1 MLGGGR
7 DRNGSEAVVIGELLP
22 QAVRCSETRTDHA
35 GAGALFPQE
44 ESLLTRAVAKRRN
57 EFRTVRV
64 CARLAMADLGL
75 PPVPVLRGPRGEPQ
89 WPAGVVGSMT
99 HCDGYRAAAVA
110 RTEDIRALG
119 IDAEPHGPLP
129 DGVLDVIA
137 LPSERARLARDLRD
151 SGIHWDRLLF
161 SAKESVFKAWY
172 PVTGVDLDFSDADL
186 VFRKAADATAQG
198 VFTARLLRA
207 VPTAP
212 EEFEGQ
218 WLVRDGLALTTVVI
232 PAGA

>member
-1 MLGGGR
+1 M
-7 DRNGSEAVVIGELLP
+7 IGELLP
-22 QAVRCSETRTDHA
+22 HAVHSSETRTDHPE
-35 GAGALFPQE
+35 AGALFPQE
-44 ESLLTRAVAKRRN
+44 ESLLKKAVAKRRN

-89 WPAGVVGSMT
+89 WPDGVVGSMT

-110 RTEDIRALG
+110 RAEDIRALG

-129 DGVLDVIA
+129 EGVLDVIA
-137 LPSERARLARDLRD
+137 LPSEQARVARDRRD
-151 SGIHWDRLLF
+151 GGIHWDRLLF

-172 PVTGVDLDFSDADL
+172 PVTGVDLGFRDADL
-186 VFRKAADATAQG
+186 AFRPAAGAATRG
-198 VFTARLLRA
+198 VFSARLLRP
-207 VPTAP
+207 VPGAQ

-218 WLVRDGLALTTVVI
+218 WLVRDGLALTAVVI
-232 PAGA
+232 PAAR